1 MNNHLLRF
9 DKNKNYIIFDYETCG
24 LNLASLNNKPWQ
36 LAYLVVKNDK
46 VVEENDFYLK
56 WDNLP
61 ISDDAKKITGFKES
75 VYKKRAV
82 DPLEVLE
89 RFDKYLY
96 DESFHVVGHNII
108 GFDVYIHNIHRILC
122 GKKSDYSYMSRAID
136 TNCLA
141 RAKKE
146 GVELNGSDFLSWQY
160 KFQNFRKRGLKTNLK
175 QLCIDYGIEFD
186 EKKLHDALYDI
197 FKNYEI
203 FKKLLWEVEV

>member
-9 DKNKNYIIFDYETCG
+9 DKNKNYVIFDYETCG

-36 LAYLVVKNDK
+36 LAYLVIKNDEIIEK
-46 VVEENDFYLK
+46 NDFYLK
-56 WDNLP
+56 WDSLP
-61 ISDDAKKITGFKES
+61 ISDDAKRITGFKES

-82 DPLEVLE
+82 DPLRVLE
-89 RFDKYLY
+89 DFDKYLY
-96 DESFHVVGHNII
+96 DDSFYVVGHNII

-122 GKKSDYSYMSRAID
+122 GKSSDYSYMDRTID

-146 GVELNGSDFLSWQY
+146 GIDLNGSDFLSWQY
-160 KFQNFRKRGLKTNLK
+160 KLQNFRKKGLKTSLK
-175 QLCIDYGIEFD
+175 QLCVDYSIDFD
-186 EKKLHDALYDI
+186 EGKLHDALYDI
-197 FKNYEI
+197 FKNYQV

>member
-89 RFDKYLY
+89 RFDKYL
-96 DESFHVVGHNII
+96 SACSGPWALVTG
-108 GFDVYIHNIHRILC
+108 
-122 GKKSDYSYMSRAID
+122 SY
-136 TNCLA
+136 LA
-141 RAKKE
+141 P
-146 GVELNGSDFLSWQY
+146 VW
-160 KFQNFRKRGLKTNLK
+160 
-175 QLCIDYGIEFD
+175 
-186 EKKLHDALYDI
+186 
-197 FKNYEI
+197 
-203 FKKLLWEVEV
+203 